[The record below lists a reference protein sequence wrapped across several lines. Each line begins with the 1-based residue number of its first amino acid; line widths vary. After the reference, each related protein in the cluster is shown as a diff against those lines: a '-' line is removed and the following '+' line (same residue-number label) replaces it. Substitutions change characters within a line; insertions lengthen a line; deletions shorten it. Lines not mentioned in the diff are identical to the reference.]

1 MTCTHADLIAPY
13 VDGQLATD
21 EAEAFALHLASCAE
35 CRAQLHDAL
44 QLLAVEPALIARS
57 TVDAKPAEE
66 DAKPAAAEA
75 KPAADAKPAGDTRP
89 ADVIP
94 LAARRRSRAP
104 IMIVAGLALAA
115 AVVAVIVWPRS
126 QPAPQVALAT
136 APTRSLE
143 GRIAYAPADRHRGY
157 AIVRGAPSATE
168 QIPLDALA
176 SLERRGDAH
185 GVAAGYL
192 LLGDPARAET
202 YLAKATGPDA
212 AADRALVQL
221 TAGHAD
227 AALIALDAVL
237 ATAPRHPQALWN
249 RALALRDLGLPRMAI
264 QAFEAVAALDEPG
277 WADEAR
283 ARAQV
288 LRADTDQREQRS
300 QQLIAA
306 GTHLA
311 TAPAGIS
318 PELARQIPGSARM
331 FFYEGV
337 RGAATA
343 DAVRA
348 LAPLATTLDA
358 LAGDHALA
366 DHLDR
371 IARADFKVRGP
382 LAARYAKLVA
392 GDATAD
398 ATLLADLRTARQD
411 DILIGALML
420 FSPEGSSVPAAQLPE
435 LRRLT
440 DATGERWF
448 QLLEIEQRA
457 RAAIAADQPAAA
469 ELAILPALASCTGTQ
484 LDMWCTRLE
493 LVLGQSYLA
502 SQRLSDARRVL
513 EDGAARALR
522 SGQWLLEQLFLP
534 ERASL
539 ALLEDDASA
548 TTLPLARAY
557 LGELARRD
565 ARCVTDVWTHQ
576 VLAQAEANQLDTVA
590 ARAELATADAITAK
604 CPDAKAIV
612 PSVFV
617 KAQVARDDEVA
628 AVRAEIAKLR
638 RDPAT
643 PPSLQVVL
651 DQTEG
656 VLLIERDRATAVK
669 LLEHAIAA
677 SRALDVGDAHR
688 ARAYAYSALTLEA
701 GRVHDW
707 PRVWELLGDELGSR
721 PERCGLGVAVEARRS
736 VVVARDP
743 AGGFTGSYT
752 ERRSHADADA
762 TGLVPE
768 TLRDHLRGCAEV
780 DVLARPPI
788 QGSPEL
794 LGNGLAWSYRAGP
807 GTAAPSAGG
816 ARVVVSDPAP
826 PAVLGLPRLSPWRS
840 SAPADVTLEG
850 AAATPKS
857 ALAAFADAAFIVI
870 NAHGTVN
877 AAVSDASILMMSP
890 DPGGAYALTAAEIRT
905 HELRKHPVVIL
916 AACHAGATAPYRHEP
931 WGLPAAFLAAGA
943 RAVIASPDVIA
954 DAEAGAFFDDVRARI
969 EHGSSPA
976 LALHDARSA
985 WLAAHPGASWT
996 RSLMVFR

>member
-1 MTCTHADLIAPY
+1 MTCTQGARIAPY
-13 VDGQLATD
+13 VDGELGAD
-21 EAEAFALHLASCAE
+21 EAEAFALHLASCAA

-44 QLLAVEPALIARS
+44 QLVAVEARAAGAGERLAAPTAADEDAPGSEGVAPGRLADVVPITRRRRTPIIIVGAVLAV
-57 TVDAKPAEE
+57 
-66 DAKPAAAEA
+66 
-75 KPAADAKPAGDTRP
+75 
-89 ADVIP
+89 
-94 LAARRRSRAP
+94 
-104 IMIVAGLALAA
+104 A
-115 AVVAVIVWPRS
+115 AVAVAVLAWPRS
-126 QPAPQVALAT
+126 QPPQIALAT
-136 APTRSLE
+136 APTRALE
-143 GRIAYAPADRHRGY
+143 GRIAYAPADRHRPY
-157 AIVRGAPSATE
+157 AIVRGAATAE

-176 SLERRGDAH
+176 GLERRGDPH

-212 AADRALVQL
+212 AADRALVEL
-221 TAGHAD
+221 TAGRAE
-227 AALIALDAVL
+227 AALIALDRVL
-237 ATAPRHPQALWN
+237 ASAPRHPQALWN
-249 RALALRDLGLPRMAI
+249 RALALRDLGLPRMAV
-264 QAFEAVAALDEPG
+264 QAFEAVAALGEPG

-283 ARAQV
+283 QRARV
-288 LRADTDQREQRS
+288 LAADTDLREQRS
-300 QQLIAA
+300 QRLIAG
-306 GTHLA
+306 GTRLA
-311 TAPAGIS
+311 TAPDGIA

-348 LAPLATTLDA
+348 LAPLAATLDA

-366 DHLDR
+366 DHLAQ
-371 IARADFKVRGP
+371 IARADFRIRGP
-382 LAARYAKLVA
+382 LAARYARLVA
-392 GDATAD
+392 GDATED
-398 ATLLADLRTARQD
+398 ATLLADLRAARQD

-420 FSPEGSSVPAAQLPE
+420 FSPDGSSVPAAQLPE

-440 DATGERWF
+440 DATGQRWF

-457 RAAIAADQPAAA
+457 RAALAADQPAAA
-469 ELAILPALASCTGTQ
+469 ELAILPALAACADPR
-484 LDMWCTRLE
+484 LDMWCTRLQ

-513 EDGAARALR
+513 ADGAARARR

-565 ARCVTDVWTHQ
+565 ARCATEVWTHE
-576 VLAQAEANQLDTVA
+576 VLAQAEANQLDPAA
-590 ARAELATADAITAK
+590 ARAELAMADAITAK

-617 KAQVARDDEVA
+617 KAQIATDDQVAG
-628 AVRAEIAKLR
+628 VRAEIARLR
-638 RDPAT
+638 QDPAT

-656 VLLIERDRATAVK
+656 VLLIERDRAAAVA

-677 SRALDVGDAHR
+677 SRTLDVGDAHR
-688 ARAYAYSALTLEA
+688 ARAYAYAALTLEA
-701 GRVHDW
+701 GRGHDW
-707 PRVWELLGDELGSR
+707 ARVWQLLGDELGSR
-721 PERCGLGVAVEARRS
+721 PDRCGLGIAVEARRS
-736 VVVARDP
+736 VVVARSADG
-743 AGGFTGSYT
+743 AFTGSYT
-752 ERRSHADADA
+752 ERRSRADADA
-762 TGLVPE
+762 TELVPAG
-768 TLRDHLRGCAEV
+768 LRDHLRGCAEV

-794 LGNGLAWSYRAGP
+794 LRDVAWSYRAGP
-807 GTAAPSAGG
+807 GVAAPPGRG
-816 ARVVVSDPAP
+816 PRVVVSDPDP
-826 PAVLGLPRLSPWRS
+826 PAALGLPRLLPWRS
-840 SAPADVTLEG
+840 QAPADVTLEG
-850 AAATPKS
+850 ASATPAS
-857 ALAAFADAAFIVI
+857 ALAAFADASFIVI

-890 DPGGAYALTAAEIRT
+890 DAGGAYALTAAEIRA
-905 HELRKHPVVIL
+905 HALRGHPVVIL

-976 LALHDARSA
+976 LALHEARRA
-985 WLAAHPGASWT
+985 WLAGHPDASWT